1 MIPEPPESLSDA
13 AKTVWTEVVAT
24 HPKPESIVRARLE
37 AYCLAVATLR
47 EAHEQIATEGLVVQ
61 DATGRKVANPALAI
75 AQSTTEVL
83 RKWGPEFRPRQ
94 TAARRRSGP
103 MYDAT
108 TESITAAVHL
118 QGRREFSGAI
128 AAAKTLAWLIDEA
141 QRSSLEDLQKAAF
154 GTIPTY
160 LKVCEALQ
168 ITPASRPSMEKGKQP
183 AAGGR
188 LAHMRSV
195 AGGRPASSAG

>member
-13 AKTVWTEVVAT
+13 AKAAWVEVVST

-37 AYCLAVATLR
+37 AFCLAVATLR
-47 EAHEQIATEGLVVQ
+47 EAHEKIASEGLVVE
-61 DATGRKVANPALAI
+61 DASGPKVANPALAI
-75 AQSTTEVL
+75 AQSTTEAL
-83 RKWGPEFRPRQ
+83 RKWGQEFRPRQ
-94 TAARRRSGP
+94 SVPRRRSGP

-108 TESITAAVHL
+108 TESITAAAHL
-118 QGRREFSGAI
+118 RDRKEFSGAV

-141 QRSSLEDLQKAAF
+141 QRAGLEELQKAAF

-160 LKVCEALQ
+160 LRVCEALQ
-168 ITPASRPSMEKGKQP
+168 ITPASRPAAESKP
-183 AAGGR
+183 AAGGGR

-195 AGGRPASSAG
+195 AGGKAAG